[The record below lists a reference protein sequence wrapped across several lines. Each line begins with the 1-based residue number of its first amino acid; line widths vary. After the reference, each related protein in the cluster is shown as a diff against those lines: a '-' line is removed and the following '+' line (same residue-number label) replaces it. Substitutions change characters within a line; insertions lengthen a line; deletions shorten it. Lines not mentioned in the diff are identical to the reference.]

1 MVRVNGLMVRPR
13 FLEDYFKNNAFN
25 CVAIFFSAFLVRI
38 CLAWFLV
45 GLGWRYETGDGYEN
59 AQLLE
64 HIMGSSCYMPP
75 GQYLFAGG
83 INQFFSEPQYLLLRI
98 STIVLSAL
106 VSVNIYRIG
115 RDVYGPP
122 VGVVAGYASVVSLP
136 LIFHS
141 WTFYATTL
149 VAFFFSFFVFHF
161 LRVMLFARKRD
172 VIAAGIFLGLSAL
185 TRTEMLIFAPIA
197 LIWFIVVKGARKEYL
212 GLIFTVLMIAVAV
225 ILPWTV
231 RNYLVCDKVVLVSS
245 NGGVNFFIG
254 NNPLQRGGYFPPRA
268 MNNESSDFLVSGLTY
283 DLEHP
288 GWFVQFFKEKSI
300 LYGSSSTFEH
310 PNQLLESRFEKSTLR
325 LFNDTFEESRL
336 SSFIQDPRL
345 DSSFDLVNML
355 YSIVIGM
362 FWLLVTV
369 GIFYSHLFWR
379 QSYFL
384 MGIWLASVAVF
395 SFFFSGANRW
405 FVPILPYLYIIMG
418 SGVVFLYRL
427 PSLRREEIKTL
438 VWANGLLVSLLL
450 AVFLSRRLFIYYP
463 EEKQETIQELYAWN
477 LISMGEESVR
487 LLIMG
492 SQLSYPVKADSL
504 TSDSFSV
511 MLGGREIPHISKAGD
526 TPRDE
531 KFYFKDVKDFL
542 CRNGFVI
549 NVPHGLMNSFVADA
563 KRTPGQV
570 TGKEVVQSLEGKIT
584 VSYVPAWQFRNWVE
598 TGITSLLNHLKRR
611 QAQIYGS
618 NISGHLSS
626 VLFRLRAI

>member
-1 MVRVNGLMVRPR
+1 MVMSG
-13 FLEDYFKNNAFN
+13 FLKNCFRSNVFN
-25 CVAIFFSAFLVRI
+25 CVAIFCSAFLVRL
-38 CLAWFLV
+38 CLAWYLI
-45 GLGWRYETGDGYEN
+45 GLSWRYKTGDGYED

-83 INQFFSEPQYLLLRI
+83 INQFFSEPQYLLIRI
-98 STIVLSAL
+98 ATIVLSAL
-106 VSVNIYRIG
+106 VSVNIFRIG
-115 RDVYGPP
+115 RDVYGSP
-122 VGVVAGYASVVSLP
+122 VGTVAGYASVVSLP

-141 WTFYATTL
+141 WTFYGTTL
-149 VAFFFSFFVFHF
+149 VACFFSFFVFHF
-161 LRVMLFARKRD
+161 LRVMLYARKQD

-197 LIWFIVVKGARKEYL
+197 LIWFIVVKGVRKECL
-212 GLIFTVLMIAVAV
+212 GAILTVLLIAVAV

-268 MNNESSDFLVSGLTY
+268 MNNESSDFLLSGLTY

-288 GWFVQFFKEKSI
+288 GWFVHFFREKSI
-300 LYGSSSTFEH
+300 LYGSSSTGEH
-310 PNQLLESRFEKSTLR
+310 PKQLLESRFEKSSLR

-336 SSFIQDPRL
+336 SRFIQDPRL
-345 DSSFDLVNML
+345 DSGFDLVNML
-355 YSIVIGM
+355 YSIMIGM
-362 FWLLVTV
+362 FWVLVTF

-384 MGIWLASVAVF
+384 MGIWLASVVVF
-395 SFFFSGANRW
+395 SLFFSGGNRW

-418 SGVVFLYRL
+418 SGVVFLCRL
-427 PSLRREEIKTL
+427 PHLRRKEVKTL
-438 VWANGLLVSLLL
+438 VWANGLLVLLLL

-463 EEKQETIQELYAWN
+463 EEKQETIQELYTWN

-487 LLIMG
+487 LFIMG
-492 SQLSYPVKADSL
+492 SQLSYPVKADSM
-504 TSDSFSV
+504 TRDSFSV
-511 MLGGREIPHISKAGD
+511 MLGGKEIPHISKAGD
-526 TPRDE
+526 TPRYE

-542 CRNGFVI
+542 CSNGFVI
-549 NVPHGLMNSFVADA
+549 NVPHGLMNSFIADA
-563 KRTPGQV
+563 KRTSGQV

-584 VSYVPAWQFRNWVE
+584 VSYVPAWEFRGWVE
-598 TGITSLLNHLKRR
+598 TGITSLLNNLKKR

-626 VLFRLRAI
+626 ALLRLRTV